1 MAKRLA
7 TKFRFGKRL
16 GMKFRLAMKFRFGM
30 KLALVAC
37 LALHV
42 AAIVAANDLQALEL
56 EPSQLITPANMTPV
70 ELDYYNKA
78 TDPSVK
84 KNFIATRSYV
94 RLAQKVV
101 DKTMP
106 AEQLPNKPA
115 GFSVQY
121 LLPDEPTVINQAIGL
136 SVAKLLEICMRTKG
150 PACR

>member
-1 MAKRLA
+1 M
-7 TKFRFGKRL
+7 TKRFGKSFGKRF
-16 GMKFRLAMKFRFGM
+16 GKSFRMKFVGAV
-30 KLALVAC
+30 VAC
-37 LALHV
+37 LALPA
-42 AAIVAANDLQALEL
+42 AAIVGTNDLQALEL

-106 AEQLPNKPA
+106 AEQLPNKPV

-136 SVAKLLEICMRTKG
+136 SVAKLMEICMRTKR